1 MISLGGTNHLGDAI
15 WDDSV
20 PKYVV
25 VLPRTLTSTEDRG
38 YWGGE
43 NPALGPFFV
52 SGSGSHKPQC
62 QLTHALALDHSS
74 LANKKGVT

>member
-38 YWGGE
+38 YWGGRTRHS
-43 NPALGPFFV
+43 ALFLCPGRGHTSHNV
-52 SGSGSHKPQC
+52 SLPMRWRWTIHHWLIRK
-62 QLTHALALDHSS
+62 A
-74 LANKKGVT
+74 